1 MFEGN
6 VQSRSGVLGSCRRF
20 AQPVLCCCG
29 ATKSNVWEVAK
40 TCTQVSSTTVW
51 VQCGAAH
58 MVLAADASAMLCCT
72 VLYCRAAAAMG
83 LACAFPG
90 RLDSAMND
98 LQSVTLCRPHLL
110 VVIVVVIAKHLGLE
124 VNYTDI

>member
-1 MFEGN
+1 MLLWCH
-6 VQSRSGVLGSCRRF
+6 QKQCLGGGQNLHTRIKHHS
-20 AQPVLCCCG
+20 VG
-29 ATKSNVWEVAK
+29 
-40 TCTQVSSTTVW
+40 
-51 VQCGAAH
+51 AH

-98 LQSVTLCRPHLL
+98 LQSVTPCRPHLL

-124 VNYTDI
+124 VNYTEI